1 VVPMRCLKFGMTSAR
16 ITIGGDTYW
25 LDLRDNKN
33 LQGVVQSGASVW
45 VTGEIDDFQG
55 TDGQIDFLVKVADV
69 RADDSGQASY
79 VRKTGAVEIRGR
91 LQEDRRDIYRPFE
104 ASWYVAINGKEY
116 FLDLKGNKTLIGQ
129 LKDFAGLP
137 VVVTGTSEVKGRW
150 NIVHVASI
158 KAAPASPFKIT
169 FSRTSGIPDF
179 RPTADV
185 TFDST
190 KLSPKT
196 AD

>member
-1 VVPMRCLKFGMTSAR
+1 MWRMYVVMLGGLLFPLSPAAQACDGAPKVAAPASLPKGDYVKKTMLVELRGKVVLVRCLKFGVTSAG

-25 LDLRDNKN
+25 LDLRDKKN

-79 VRKTGAVEIRGR
+79 VRKTGAVEIRSR

-104 ASWYVAINGKEY
+104 A
-116 FLDLKGNKTLIGQ
+116 
-129 LKDFAGLP
+129 
-137 VVVTGTSEVKGRW
+137 
-150 NIVHVASI
+150 
-158 KAAPASPFKIT
+158 
-169 FSRTSGIPDF
+169 
-179 RPTADV
+179 
-185 TFDST
+185 
-190 KLSPKT
+190 
-196 AD
+196 